1 MQIFPVSE
9 KRSRVVWIIDML
21 PNELAGRI
29 GENMDK
35 GIAAMKQTI
44 ERSAVDD
51 LVHQRKPVG

>member
-1 MQIFPVSE
+1 
-9 KRSRVVWIIDML
+9 VVWIIDML